1 MVKVN
6 AALTQK
12 VGNFFVASFVGVDA
26 IVRAVVAESRARND
40 EARPFNNLE
49 VKLTT
54 LKRNKKLVMR
64 GSMRCM
70 EERVKNRT
78 PVSIIF

>member
-12 VGNFFVASFVGVDA
+12 IGDFFVASFVGVDA
-26 IVRAVVAESRARND
+26 IVWAVVAESRARND

-49 VKLTT
+49 IELTA
-54 LKRNKKLVMR
+54 LKRNKKLE
-64 GSMRCM
+64 SWS
-70 EERVKNRT
+70 
-78 PVSIIF
+78 PS